1 MLAAATMIMSGC
13 NGNNNGNQQK
23 TMSNISEETVN
34 RTVQAIVEKCP
45 QADQA
50 LVQKGVA
57 QAAALWRTE
66 DGTEAEFEQFAA
78 ESYAATPE
86 DRKVLFDKLSAA
98 FETLYGTSNQVAVRL
113 QAPLHLTG
121 SELTGIDYIL
131 GAFDPYSHLSDDLF
145 ANKTAFVTILN
156 FPFYTLEEKNTLGK
170 NWSRLEW
177 AYARMGDAFTTR
189 VPAAVKARY
198 AQVLSGCENYI
209 ASYNIMMGQMTAAA
223 SSPRTW
229 CCSRTGTCATS
240 SRATTPTFPMP
251 MRNRR

>member
-1 MLAAATMIMSGC
+1 MKRIPTVMLAAATMIMSGC
-13 NGNNNGNQQK
+13 NGNNNSNQQK

-45 QADQA
+45 QADRA
-50 LVQKGVA
+50 LVQKGVT
-57 QAAALWRTE
+57 QAAALWRAE

-78 ESYAATPE
+78 GSYAATPE

-113 QAPLHLTG
+113 QAPLQLAGPEPT
-121 SELTGIDYIL
+121 EIDYIL

-170 NWSRLEW
+170 DWSRLDW

-189 VPAAVKARY
+189 VPAAVKSGQGPLRPS
-198 AQVLSGCENYI
+198 AQWLRELHRLLQYHDG
-209 ASYNIMMGQMTAAA
+209 ASAH
-223 SSPRTW
+223 R
-229 CCSRTGTCATS
+229 
-240 SRATTPTFPMP
+240 
-251 MRNRR
+251 